1 MNSQVRLSVE
11 NYHKC
16 ATVANG
22 RLGVQLRSSPNLHPE
37 SAKSLICEATREF
50 SETCSQSFAACYDF
64 REMVS
69 SVHFFKFWLLDFL
82 SSRHFSDLHLCCRKR
97 PVLWMIEILQ
107 LLGFGF
113 LKFKKHEKCHLE
125 KCRCTSMTILVI

>member
-1 MNSQVRLSVE
+1 MNSQVRLAVE

-69 SVHFFKFWLLDFL
+69 SACFLEIDSVTFYPADTFPTDILLQT
-82 SSRHFSDLHLCCRKR
+82 
-97 PVLWMIEILQ
+97 WE
-107 LLGFGF
+107 
-113 LKFKKHEKCHLE
+113 LKNV
-125 KCRCTSMTILVI
+125 SMED